1 MRAIMEKIKR
11 RGENYTIPQIDL
23 SVEPKNTKEE
33 FKYLYENVTVE
44 KKGGYLGHPDS
55 VLLKDGGILVFFPEG
70 HGKGKTLSKISR
82 DGGRSY
88 TEEIKN
94 PPKSWKNS
102 RETPTVY
109 RLEFS
114 ESDTPDKLIMISGN
128 PIWGREKSRGGFDC
142 SLSSDEGK
150 TWSEYESFFT
160 EKDEVTHYPIVALS
174 SLTRLREN
182 GKFVDKWMGLF
193 HERDFVNY
201 KTVLSF
207 SKDGKMMWT
216 KPEPYFSAYRD
227 IEKRSQMCE
236 VECVRSDMGRGDEL
250 MLITRSNS
258 KRINSLL
265 SFSRDEGKTWSRP
278 VAAPASL
285 NGERHKAEYLPDGR
299 LFITFR
305 SIERD
310 LRKNLKHSEN
320 KLRGW
325 YSEGWVA
332 LVADYNDLKNGG
344 EGDYRIK
351 VAHTYLDSQSEPCVA
366 ANADTG
372 YCGNVILPDGT
383 AVICSY
389 GIFSAEKKKDGVYS
403 TDKGRKKRRTYII
416 SKRINVKDVEKLL
429 GR

>member
-55 VLLKDGGILVFFPEG
+55 VLLKDGSILVFFPEG

-94 PPKSWKNS
+94 PPKSWENS

-227 IEKRSQMCE
+227 IEKKSQMCE

-351 VAHTYLDSQSEPCVA
+351 VAHTYLDSQS
-366 ANADTG
+366 
-372 YCGNVILPDGT
+372 
-383 AVICSY
+383 
-389 GIFSAEKKKDGVYS
+389 
-403 TDKGRKKRRTYII
+403 
-416 SKRINVKDVEKLL
+416 
-429 GR
+429 

>member
-55 VLLKDGGILVFFPEG
+55 VLLKDGSILVFFPEG

-285 NGERHKAEYLPDGR
+285 NGGL
-299 LFITFR
+299 I
-305 SIERD
+305 
-310 LRKNLKHSEN
+310 
-320 KLRGW
+320 
-325 YSEGWVA
+325 
-332 LVADYNDLKNGG
+332 
-344 EGDYRIK
+344 
-351 VAHTYLDSQSEPCVA
+351 
-366 ANADTG
+366 
-372 YCGNVILPDGT
+372 
-383 AVICSY
+383 
-389 GIFSAEKKKDGVYS
+389 
-403 TDKGRKKRRTYII
+403 KRRKTQGGV
-416 SKRINVKDVEKLL
+416 SA
-429 GR
+429 GRQTVYNLPLDRA

>member
-1 MRAIMEKIKR
+1 M
-11 RGENYTIPQIDL
+11 
-23 SVEPKNTKEE
+23 
-33 FKYLYENVTVE
+33 
-44 KKGGYLGHPDS
+44 
-55 VLLKDGGILVFFPEG
+55 
-70 HGKGKTLSKISR
+70 
-82 DGGRSY
+82 
-88 TEEIKN
+88 
-94 PPKSWKNS
+94 
-102 RETPTVY
+102 
-109 RLEFS
+109 
-114 ESDTPDKLIMISGN
+114 
-128 PIWGREKSRGGFDC
+128 
-142 SLSSDEGK
+142 
-150 TWSEYESFFT
+150 
-160 EKDEVTHYPIVALS
+160 
-174 SLTRLREN
+174 
-182 GKFVDKWMGLF
+182 
-193 HERDFVNY
+193 
-201 KTVLSF
+201 
-207 SKDGKMMWT
+207 
-216 KPEPYFSAYRD
+216 
-227 IEKRSQMCE
+227 
-236 VECVRSDMGRGDEL
+236 
-250 MLITRSNS
+250 
-258 KRINSLL
+258 
-265 SFSRDEGKTWSRP
+265 SRP

-389 GIFSAEKKKDGVYS
+389 GIFSVEEKKNGVYS